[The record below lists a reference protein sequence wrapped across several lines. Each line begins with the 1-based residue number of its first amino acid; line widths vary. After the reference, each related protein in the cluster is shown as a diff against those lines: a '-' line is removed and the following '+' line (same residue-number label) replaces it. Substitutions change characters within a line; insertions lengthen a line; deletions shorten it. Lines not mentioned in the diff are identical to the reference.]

1 MYFLILL
8 ILLQGR
14 KEWRNHKAEVKVPYS
29 QMLFDTLVKA
39 PIGRACGDDGWQSG
53 RRNSSWMSCVV
64 FFYDHEAQLSSDAHI
79 ATEYT
84 NEAKFFTTILLTF
97 VERADSAL

>member
-1 MYFLILL
+1 
-8 ILLQGR
+8 
-14 KEWRNHKAEVKVPYS
+14 
-29 QMLFDTLVKA
+29 MLF
-39 PIGRACGDDGWQSG
+39 
-53 RRNSSWMSCVV
+53 

-79 ATEYT
+79 ATENT